1 MALLK
6 DATRIYGR
14 ANVDNQLT
22 VGSLATSNVTRST
35 SNTTGTIVLVG
46 NAGIATKGNIYS
58 GNIVITGAVNSNGI
72 TFADGTRQ
80 TRSGL
85 EKGNTLTQTV
95 TGPVIF
101 SDSTSAV
108 NSSSGALVVTGGIGA
123 REGYFQYNV
132 NVSDTILGGT
142 YLQLATGN
150 FSGANWT
157 DAYTSPTRG
166 GIQTNTTSHDFT
178 GGGLN
183 NGTLWF
189 NQFTSPTISTVD
201 SPTNGNVATVL
212 IRSPI
217 INASNTFLAN
227 VVPYSLWANGS
238 IFTAN
243 NIVAANNIIVR
254 GIIIDDQGNNTVTFG
269 RSSPVLIQNTTS
281 STSNTTGSLVVSGG
295 VGVAGNIY
303 VGGTNAG
310 VNGIYTD
317 NIRYSS
323 NGQPWV
329 VGVPST
335 AWTSYTPTITAATG
349 SFTTVSATGSYQVI
363 GKTCFVTINI
373 SITTVG
379 TAAGTIYATLPFTS
393 AARIQIGGY
402 GMEVNSTGT
411 MLKGYIPTS
420 STQLQITTYSN
431 GSTIGAGYSPILTVV
446 YEIA

>member
-46 NAGIATKGNIYS
+46 NAGIATRGNIYS

-72 TFADGTRQ
+72 TFVDGTRQ
-80 TRSGL
+80 VTSAL
-85 EKGNTLTQTV
+85 EKSNTLTQTV
-95 TGPVIF
+95 SGSVIF
-101 SDSTSAV
+101 TQD
-108 NSSSGALVVTGGIGA
+108 VV
-123 REGYFQYNV
+123 
-132 NVSDTILGGT
+132 
-142 YLQLATGN
+142 
-150 FSGANWT
+150 
-157 DAYTSPTRG
+157 
-166 GIQTNTTSHDFT
+166 
-178 GGGLN
+178 
-183 NGTLWF
+183 
-189 NQFTSPTISTVD
+189 
-201 SPTNGNVATVL
+201 
-212 IRSPI
+212 
-217 INASNTFLAN
+217 
-227 VVPYSLWANGS
+227 
-238 IFTAN
+238 
-243 NIVAANNIIVR
+243 VR
-254 GIIIDDQGNNTVTFG
+254 GTITEDTGNNTVIFG
-269 RSSPVLIQNTTS
+269 SSSPVLIQNNTA
-281 STSNTTGSLVVSGG
+281 STSNATGSLIVSSG
-295 VGVAGNIY
+295 VGVSGNIY

-310 VNGIYTD
+310 ANGVYTD
-317 NIRYSS
+317 VLRYAA
-323 NGQPWV
+323 NGLPWV
-329 VGVPST
+329 IGVPST

-349 SFTTVSATGSYQVI
+349 SFTTVSATGAYQVI

-402 GMEVNSTGT
+402 GMEVNSTGN
-411 MLKGYIPTS
+411 MLKGYIPAS